1 MKTEDA
7 VTDQMDLV
15 EKTVIIDTKINR
27 SKLRNDTFVAVS
39 AVISLKRL
47 TAAAI
52 LKYRDKHK
60 ERETERETGR
70 MRKSEG

>member
-1 MKTEDA
+1 M
-7 VTDQMDLV
+7 
-15 EKTVIIDTKINR
+15 
-27 SKLRNDTFVAVS
+27 RNNTFVAVS

-60 ERETERETGR
+60 EREIERETNRGRDRQNENQAEGETGR
-70 MRKSEG
+70 MRIKQNERERE